1 MLCVLKQGQFK
12 APALLGPEPCRGDP
26 VLSVERWQV
35 FPRMHTPPG
44 VAVIVI
50 VFTKHGC
57 WGRGRLGVEV
67 AESSASPHLCQENP
81 ARKQGVASMACH
93 KHVACVDISPASMF
107 PWQCVTGRDTCS
119 KEWGGGE
126 KLAEAALL
134 LETTPPSPDH

>member
-1 MLCVLKQGQFK
+1 M
-12 APALLGPEPCRGDP
+12 
-26 VLSVERWQV
+26 ERWQV
-35 FPRMHTPPG
+35 FPRIHTPPG
-44 VAVIVI
+44 VVVIVI

-57 WGRGRLGVEV
+57 WGPGRWGLE
-67 AESSASPHLCQENP
+67 AAHLCQEIP

-107 PWQCVTGRDTCS
+107 PWQCVTGRDTCP
-119 KEWGGGE
+119 KEWGGGG